1 MIVDRLLSTPRLIV
15 PTLANTTIAE
25 FTSGPHRNEKLLM
38 LVGESLMTAKDVGA
52 KIKELIGREE
62 E

>member
-1 MIVDRLLSTPRLIV
+1 LIV
-15 PTLANTTIAE
+15 PSLANTTIAE

-52 KIKELIGREE
+52 KIKELLGREE

>member
-1 MIVDRLLSTPRLIV
+1 V
-15 PTLANTTIAE
+15 AE
-25 FTSGPHRNEKLLM
+25 AGVRAI

-62 E
+62 EE

>member
-1 MIVDRLLSTPRLIV
+1 
-15 PTLANTTIAE
+15 
-25 FTSGPHRNEKLLM
+25 M